1 MIIELTCHDFCE
13 DTYCS
18 GYGNYGI
25 IYEEDYYTPY
35 ARKLYKIIT
44 GSEIRD
50 ETGKVMQGWNVP

>member
-1 MIIELTCHDFCE
+1 MIF
-13 DTYCS
+13 
-18 GYGNYGI
+18 